1 MRLEAQINQAVNTHI
16 DGFGAELLDRLHA
29 SGRDVVLQEILEL
42 AETVGDARHERVHA
56 AEVVVLVGVEEGLEL
71 LVEGLQVLLDKDLAK
86 SYSE

>member
-1 MRLEAQINQAVNTHI
+1 MKHEAQINQAVNTHI
-16 DGFGAELLDRLHA
+16 DGFGAELFDGFHA

-71 LVEGLQVLLDKDLAK
+71 LVEGLQVLLDKDLEK
-86 SYSE
+86 KVK